1 LLPILGLFE
10 HESKVQVFRA
20 IVFRE
25 TQLISISSH
34 VARFHTV
41 TCFTRFSQSRRREK
55 DVSAGMELSQFFPLG
70 EGLELSRVEM
80 SNGELVLHIR
90 ATSSSVSCPLCA
102 QPATRLHSRYVRA
115 VKDLPCAEKP
125 LHLILHVRKFFCD
138 AADCARKIFAE
149 RLPQL
154 VARFQHT

>member
-1 LLPILGLFE
+1 MTNCLAQMRGE
-10 HESKVQVFRA
+10 HRSVA
-20 IVFRE
+20 ICPER
-25 TQLISISSH
+25 L
-34 VARFHTV
+34 R
-41 TCFTRFSQSRRREK
+41 
-55 DVSAGMELSQFFPLG
+55 FFPLG

-90 ATSSSVSCPLCA
+90 ATSSSSSCPLCA

-115 VKDLPCAEKP
+115 VKDLPCAGKP

-154 VARFQHT
+154 VARFQHK